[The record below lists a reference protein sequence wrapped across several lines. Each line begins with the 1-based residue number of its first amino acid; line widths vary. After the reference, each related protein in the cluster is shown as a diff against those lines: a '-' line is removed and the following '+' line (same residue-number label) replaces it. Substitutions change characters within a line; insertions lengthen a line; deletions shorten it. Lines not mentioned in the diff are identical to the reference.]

1 MSITRVIWRVFH
13 SDEKETGLDI
23 SDESGTSI
31 FIKSVIKEDKI
42 VGWIK
47 YSVKIVDEKYNHQKL
62 KSGVVTVWHY
72 LLPWDLELL
81 FLSSALREL
90 LLSLELGFLE
100 HLLGLS
106 SLCLD
111 LELLE
116 LLALVLVLVLE

>member
-1 MSITRVIWRVFH
+1 MRRRLVWTSLMRV
-13 SDEKETGLDI
+13 GLLF
-23 SDESGTSI
+23 
-31 FIKSVIKEDKI
+31 FIESVIKEDKI

-47 YSVKIVDEKYNHQKL
+47 YSVKIVNEKYNHQKV

-111 LELLE
+111 LELLALE
-116 LLALVLVLVLE
+116 LLALVLVLVLVLE